1 MNFTVEPIM
10 DAYGKV
16 KDFVVKVRDCEAC
29 AKRRAKIKKFA
40 QTTGKKARDFM
51 RLRKIK

>member
-29 AKRRAKIKKFA
+29 ARRREKIKQYTKI
-40 QTTGKKARDFM
+40 TGKKARDFM
-51 RLRKIK
+51 RLGKVK